1 MSCRALFE
9 GLPSGRGEVS
19 ARAKL
24 IDDSFPEAFCECES
38 VSRFSPGLVAPGE
51 FLHRFVFSP
60 LHMHEGE
67 VLPSLFS
74 DAKDKGLS
82 CERAPSFDVELASHD
97 RGRQQAK
104 RYNQSKPEGKP
115 DRVYV
120 GAVTANCGLLRAM
133 MMNDARLLAV
143 YDTALEANVAHSD
156 VFEIAGRSNSE
167 KKQARK
173 DIADAFSKIPV
184 NG

>member
-1 MSCRALFE
+1 MTCQALFE

-38 VSRFSPGLVAPGE
+38 VSRFSPGVVGGEE

-60 LHMHEGE
+60 LHMHDGE
-67 VLPSLFS
+67 VLPALFS

-82 CERAPSFDVELASHD
+82 CERGGSLKIEPETHE
-97 RGRQQAK
+97 RGRLQAQGF
-104 RYNQSKPEGKP
+104 NQTKPEDRP
-115 DRVYV
+115 ERVYV
-120 GAVTANCGLLRAM
+120 GSVTASCGLIRSLL
-133 MMNDARLLAV
+133 MNEKRLLSV

-156 VFEIAGRSNSE
+156 VFEIAGRTNSE

-184 NG
+184 SG

>member
-1 MSCRALFE
+1 MSCQALFD

-24 IDDSFPEAFCECES
+24 IDDSFPEAVCEFES
-38 VSRFSPGLVAPGE
+38 VSRFSPGVVVNQE

-60 LHMHEGE
+60 LHMHDGE
-67 VLPSLFS
+67 VLPALFN

-82 CERAPSFDVELASHD
+82 CERGSAFDTGPETHE
-97 RGRQQAK
+97 RGRQQAE
-104 RYNQSKPEGKP
+104 RYNQEKPADRP
-115 DRVYV
+115 DRAYV
-120 GAVTANCGLLRAM
+120 GSVTASCGLIRSLM
-133 MMNDARLLAV
+133 MEGRRLLAV
-143 YDTALEANVAHSD
+143 YDTALETNVAHSD

-173 DIADAFSKIPV
+173 DIADAFSKVPV